1 MLGPDS
7 GIIQKVQDLSNNL
20 LTSNNDASLNNV
32 DICGNLNI
40 KSSLAIDN
48 SFGVSGEVLTSQGSM
63 AQPIWDSPESAL
75 AIYGFLATPLNNKS
89 IPNSNTI
96 VMDDINTSGIWSG
109 PTRYSLPVANYNTA
123 NSTYTIPKTGYYL
136 VGWNLF
142 VTAPLNNTWEQNIW
156 IQLMS
161 MRDGNDEPILT
172 GGLNG
177 SENETRHAVLY
188 LEKDD
193 IIRLRFQAS
202 VNAQLQYN
210 GGHYSCWYAFK
221 VN

>member
-1 MLGPDS
+1 
-7 GIIQKVQDLSNNL
+7 
-20 LTSNNDASLNNV
+20 
-32 DICGNLNI
+32 
-40 KSSLAIDN
+40 
-48 SFGVSGEVLTSQGSM
+48 
-63 AQPIWDSPESAL
+63 
-75 AIYGFLATPLNNKS
+75 
-89 IPNSNTI
+89 
-96 VMDDINTSGIWSG
+96 MDDVT
-109 PTRYSLPVANYNTA
+109 TTTQLKRYSLPVANYNTT

-136 VGWNLF
+136 VGWNLY
-142 VTAPLNNTWEQNIW
+142 VWAPLNNTWEQSTI
-156 IQLMS
+156 IEVMS
-161 MRDGNDEPILT
+161 SREGPILT

-202 VNAQLQYN
+202 YSNAQLQYA

>member
-1 MLGPDS
+1 MTEIGSIYGTDVD
-7 GIIQKVQDLSNNL
+7 GSNTL
-20 LTSNNDASLNNV
+20 VIDFSNV
-32 DICGNLNI
+32 DINGNLKVNGG
-40 KSSLAIDN
+40 LAFGN
-48 SFGVSGEVLTSQGSM
+48 SYGVSGEVLTSQGPTV
-63 AQPIWDSPESAL
+63 QPIWSPPIIAPT
-75 AIYGFLATPLNNKS
+75 IYGFLATRTSPAWPARPTVES
-89 IPNSNTI
+89 PNTI
-96 VMDDINTSGIWSG
+96 QMDDVT
-109 PTRYSLPVANYNTA
+109 TTTQLKRYSLPVANYNTT

-142 VTAPLNNTWEQNIW
+142 VQAPLNNTWDQATM

-161 MRDGNDEPILT
+161 SREGQILI

-202 VNAQLQYN
+202 YSNAQLQYA